1 MAHRDSV
8 STTSCFI
15 LLQKSYSFLPQ
26 PENLIEAMSSFL
38 SVSSKFEDMVTSF
51 HDHLGTNETFSSDDP
66 RWESVLQCLNLTSHI
81 IKASTDRSETP
92 LDDLEESLRQACATI
107 ESETLEVDSDMDG
120 EESVQSCMVHK
131 RLIVTTMLMLH
142 SKWCINSGR
151 AASAVKYLSWCR
163 TQCREFARYLRS
175 ASCHSDSLSLDDIA
189 IQVDGVLTMCY
200 EQLATAFY
208 LLGIRRKAEDY
219 ALLAV
224 LKQKILHTENFNRII
239 MQELIHLIQRHTG
252 EEPILYPTRSL
263 MKVKAISTSVD
274 KISTQEISIECVE
287 NCNLDMDESTLR
299 LNHSLCKS
307 KNVLACEL
315 LHSVMLLSFQLSV

>member
-1 MAHRDSV
+1 
-8 STTSCFI
+8 
-15 LLQKSYSFLPQ
+15 
-26 PENLIEAMSSFL
+26 
-38 SVSSKFEDMVTSF
+38 
-51 HDHLGTNETFSSDDP
+51 
-66 RWESVLQCLNLTSHI
+66 LTSRI
-81 IKASTDRSETP
+81 IDESTDRSETP
-92 LDDLEESLRQACATI
+92 LDVEESLRQACTTI
-107 ESETLEVDSDMDG
+107 ESETLELISDMDG

-175 ASCHSDSLSLDDIA
+175 ASCHPDSLSLDDIA
-189 IQVDGVLTMCY
+189 IQVDGMLTMCY

-208 LLGIRRKAEDY
+208 LLGIRRKAEDH

-224 LKQKILHTENFNRII
+224 LKQKVLYTENFNRIM
-239 MQELIHLIQRHTG
+239 MQELIDLIERHTG
-252 EEPILYPTRSL
+252 EEPILYPTRTL

-274 KISTQEISIECVE
+274 KMSTQEISIECVE
-287 NCNLDMDESTLR
+287 NCNFDMDESTLR

-315 LHSVMLLSFQLSV
+315 LHSVILLSFQLAIRYLTNFFYLVNRPKIMIRFVICLLIETNVMPTLAKSTHNSCQVQTKTMPIPWFLSASLQEKLALS